1 MQPKLIVH
9 GGAWNIPDEFVAA
22 HLNGVTNAIQ
32 QIYPLLLTGLSAL
45 DAVEKAVNLLEAD
58 PTYDAGRGAFLNEIG
73 EIELDALIMDGRN
86 LNVGSVAAVQNLLHP
101 VSLARKVMEA
111 TEHCLL
117 VGQGAMKFAKK
128 MGFEELPP
136 EELLTERELIFFNKI
151 KNNSDFRTELPFEFT
166 AMDTVGAVA
175 MDEYGNFAA
184 ATSTGGTAR
193 KMVGRVGDS
202 PIVGAGGY
210 ADNELGAVSTTGWGE
225 SIMKVLLAKTVC
237 DAFENQSAMSAGQ
250 RGIAILQKKV
260 NGLGGVIGIDHRGE
274 YAFAHNTP
282 RMAFAYAGKDGEVIS
297 NIKISDIEK

>member
-1 MQPKLIVH
+1 MIPKLIVH

-32 QIYPLLLTGLSAL
+32 KIYPLLLDGLSAV
-45 DAVEKAVNLLEAD
+45 DAVEQAVNILEAD

-101 VSLARKVMEA
+101 VSLARKVMDK

-117 VGQGAMKFAKK
+117 VGKGAMKFAKK

-136 EELLTERELIFFNKI
+136 EELLTERELLFFNKI
-151 KNNSDFRTELPFEFT
+151 KNDTNFRTELPFEFT

-175 MDEYGNFAA
+175 MDAKGNFAA

-193 KMVGRVGDS
+193 KLVGRVGDS

-237 DAFENQSAMSAGQ
+237 DAFVTQPAMLAAQ
-250 RGIAILQKKV
+250 LGIDILKKKV
-260 NGLGGVIGIDHRGE
+260 NGLGGVIGIDHCGA

-282 RMAFAYAGKDGEVIS
+282 RMAFAYAEENGKVIA
-297 NIKISDIEK
+297 NIKI